1 MKISGFM
8 AGIVAVVGLSV
19 VGLQDAEAKRFGGGK
34 SFGSRPSHSTPFKR
48 STTPTRPSQ
57 RQQAAQQQNAQR
69 QAQLANR
76 GGMWGMLGGLALGG
90 LLGALFFGGAFENLN
105 FLDIAIFALIAFLLY
120 RLFAARARRSV
131 QQAGGGAA
139 PGVGASVRNEA
150 AQRAA
155 DPDAESGRDWGLD
168 SDAMQRKF
176 GAGESPAAAVD
187 EPETGGHSG
196 AGDEQMPPDFDE
208 RGFLEGAERAYRLF
222 QEAWD
227 RGDLDE
233 IERFTT
239 PSVFAEV
246 RAQLQERRGEN
257 RTDVLS
263 LDTQVLEARQ
273 VGTTVEVSVLFD
285 AILREVDDSSGPGE
299 RGQQIREVWH
309 FVRSSDAAT
318 PTWYLDGIQQ
328 LEH

>member
-1 MKISGFM
+1 M
-8 AGIVAVVGLSV
+8 
-19 VGLQDAEAKRFGGGK
+19 
-34 SFGSRPSHSTPFKR
+34 
-48 STTPTRPSQ
+48 
-57 RQQAAQQQNAQR
+57 
-69 QAQLANR
+69 
-76 GGMWGMLGGLALGG
+76 
-90 LLGALFFGGAFENLN
+90 
-105 FLDIAIFALIAFLLY
+105 IAFLLY